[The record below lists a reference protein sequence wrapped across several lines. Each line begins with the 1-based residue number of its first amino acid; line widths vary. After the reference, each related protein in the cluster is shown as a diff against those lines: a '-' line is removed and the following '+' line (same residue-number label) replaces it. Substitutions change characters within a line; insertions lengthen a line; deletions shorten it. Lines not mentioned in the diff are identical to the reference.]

1 MVIIRVGLKHQVTIP
16 KQVFDAV
23 NLQVGDILYARAEN
37 GEIVLTPEH
46 LADKV
51 PGVEFSANEKRAL
64 TRARKKI
71 KAMNEDLLNSRGL
84 TRNEA
89 EAAAKAGLVRKEQ
102 IWFWL
107 EEWQKG
113 EREAERA
120 ILAGDVSPAFD
131 NADDAIAY
139 LHGQARRTA

>member
-1 MVIIRVGLKHQVTIP
+1 MPITRVGPKHQITIP
-16 KQVFDAV
+16 KEVFEAAQ
-23 NLQVGDILYARAEN
+23 LEVGDILYATAEN
-37 GEIVLTPEH
+37 GKVMLTPEH

-51 PGVEFSANEKRAL
+51 PAVKFSGNERRAL
-64 TRARKKI
+64 TRAQKKI
-71 KAMNEDLLNSRGL
+71 KAMNEDLINSRGL

-89 EAAAKAGLVRKEQ
+89 EVAAKADLIDKNQ

-113 EREAERA
+113 EREAERD
-120 ILAGDVSPAFD
+120 IRDGNLSPVFD

-139 LHGQARRTA
+139 LRQEKGTA